1 MSSPT
6 FSSSST
12 ADDVASAFSNEI
24 AGKNVL
30 ITGTSKN
37 GIGFETALAIAKH
50 GANLVIITGY
60 NDQRLKESENAI
72 KAQVPT
78 ANIRRLVLD
87 LASLSAVRTAAD
99 EVNSYSEPIHV
110 LIHNAAAAISPFKL
124 TVDNLETQM
133 ATAHIGPFL
142 FTKLILPKVLAS
154 ASPSPSPYTPRVVF
168 VSSMAIRSGS
178 GSGVN
183 FETIAKPDAAT
194 YDAMDAYSQAKCANV
209 MTALELCKRA
219 RGRVNAYSLH
229 PGVIF
234 TNMIQKEESR
244 ELAQASGLMNADGK
258 PNTTGGVEWKT
269 LAQGAAT
276 TVTAAFDPRLN
287 DKPGAFLSDCAVNDE
302 IVPAHCTDPG
312 NRAKLW
318 EVTEGI
324 VGEKFVF

>member
-60 NDQRLKESENAI
+60 NDQRLKESEHAI
-72 KAQVPT
+72 KAQVPK
-78 ANIRRLVLD
+78 ANIRRLILD

-99 EVNSYSEPIHV
+99 EVNSFPEAIHV
-110 LIHNAAAAISPFKL
+110 LIHNAAAAISSSFKL
-124 TVDNLETQM
+124 TIDNLETQM

-142 FTKLILPKVLAS
+142 FTKLILPKILAS
-154 ASPSPSPYTPRVVF
+154 ASTSPSPSPGYTYTYTPRVVF
-168 VSSMAIRSGS
+168 VSSMAILSGS

-183 FETIAKPDAAT
+183 FETIGKPDEAT
-194 YDAMDAYSQAKCANV
+194 QAKSANV
-209 MTALELCKRA
+209 MTALELCKRS

-229 PGVIF
+229 PGG
-234 TNMIQKEESR
+234 QRSPR
-244 ELAQASGLMNADGK
+244 ELAQASGLMDADGK

-276 TVTAAFDPRLN
+276 GFDPTLN
-287 DKPGAFLSDCAVNDE
+287 GSSSSSNYPHG
-302 IVPAHCTDPG
+302 
-312 NRAKLW
+312 
-318 EVTEGI
+318 
-324 VGEKFVF
+324 